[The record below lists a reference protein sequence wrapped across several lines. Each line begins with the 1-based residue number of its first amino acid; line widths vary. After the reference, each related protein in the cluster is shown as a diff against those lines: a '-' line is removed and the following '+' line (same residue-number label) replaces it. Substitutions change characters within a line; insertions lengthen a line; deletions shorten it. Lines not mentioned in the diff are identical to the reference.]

1 MFRLFSSELLA
12 PPDTTAGAVATP
24 PTTPGNSK
32 EDIIEFLGDTDEKEI
47 IPIERDDKKT
57 KFGDEEAES
66 DEEETKESKDSTE
79 DDEDDL
85 QELEKELEG
94 PTDEQL
100 ELVTPVA
107 RREILKKYP
116 TLFKDFPYLEK
127 AYYREQQFTELL
139 PTIDDAKQAV
149 AKSETLDKFETDLMN
164 GRTETVL
171 SAVKQANPQSWAR
184 MVDEYLPTLS
194 RVDPQAYHHVIGNVI
209 KHTIIGMVNE
219 SRTSDNEALQSA
231 ALLLN
236 QFVFGTSD
244 FKNPTKLATEEPQPQ
259 NNPVQERERQF
270 VRRQFETTRNEL
282 NTKVNNVLKSTVEA
296 NIDPKGSMSEYVK
309 KNASR
314 ESIET
319 LTDLIDRDTRF
330 KVILDKLWQGAFK
343 SNFDKPSVDRIKSA
357 YLSKAKTLL
366 PSVIKKA
373 RNDALKGTSK
383 KLGKDDDSNDESDDS
398 TRESKPKSQSQ
409 TQTRRGPIKSAKD
422 IPAGMKSIDFL
433 MQD

>member
-1 MFRLFSSELLA
+1 MFRLFSKELHY
-12 PPDTTAGAVATP
+12 PPDAGSGGSSAVADA
-24 PTTPGNSK
+24 PTGQSK
-32 EDIIEFLGDTDEKEI
+32 EDIIEFLGDDEEKET

-57 KFGDEEAES
+57 KFGDKEAEP
-66 DEEETKESKDSTE
+66 DEEETEKAEKADE
-79 DDEDDL
+79 GDEDDL

-94 PTDEQL
+94 PSDEQL

-107 RREILKKYP
+107 RKEILKKYP

-139 PTIDDAKQAV
+139 PTIDDARAAV

-164 GRTETVL
+164 GKTETVL
-171 SAVKQANPQSWAR
+171 SAVRNANPQSWAR

-194 RVDPQAYHHVIGNVI
+194 RVDPQAYHHVIGNII

-244 FKNPTKLATEEPQPQ
+244 FKHPTRLTTDEPTERQD
-259 NNPVQERERQF
+259 PVQAREREF
-270 VRRQFETTRNEL
+270 TRRQFETTRNEL
-282 NTKVNNVLKSTVEA
+282 NGKVNNVLKATVEA
-296 NIDPKGSMSEYVK
+296 NIDPKGSMSDYVK
-309 KNASR
+309 RNASR
-314 ESIET
+314 ETIEI
-319 LTDLIDRDTRF
+319 LTDLIDRDARF
-330 KVILDKLWQGAFK
+330 RTILDKLWEGAFR
-343 SNFDKPSVDRIKSA
+343 NQFDKTSVDRIKSA

-366 PSVIKKA
+366 PSVLKKA
-373 RNDALKGTSK
+373 RNEALRGTSK

-398 TRESKPKSQSQ
+398 KRESKSTKSSPAP
-409 TQTRRGPIKSAKD
+409 RRGPIKSAKD
-422 IPAGMKSIDFL
+422 IPAGMKTIDFL